1 MNELALKYG
10 CNPNQKPS
18 RIYMEDGSDLP
29 VTVLNG
35 KPGYINF
42 LDALNSIQLVKELK
56 TACGLPAAAS
66 FKHVSPAGAALGLPL
81 TEVER
86 RMYHIAPDMELTV
99 ITLDEAPGILPCFDE
114 DDACLN
120 LPDTSLL
127 LCYNPAQVLKM
138 GGKHYLTGPVIL
150 ARTNMDGRVISLTI
164 DEVYLFQKYLESHSI
179 TLMADDQKLPCIC
192 ID

>member
-56 TACGLPAAAS
+56 AACGLPAAAS

-81 TEVER
+81 TDVER
-86 RMYHIAPDMELTV
+86 KMYHIAPDMELTV
-99 ITLDEAPGILPCFDE
+99 ITLDEAPGILPCFEE

-138 GGKHYLTGPVIL
+138 DGKHYLTGPVIL
-150 ARTNMDGRVISLTI
+150 VRTNMDGEVISLTI
-164 DEVYLFQKYLESHSI
+164 DEVYLFQKYLASHSI